1 MRIVVGDIGGT
12 HARFALAD
20 LRPGEAP
27 LLSEMRKY
35 QTRDHDGLA
44 SAWAAFARETGETLP
59 AAASLGIAA
68 PIEGE
73 VLRFVNSGWEIHP
86 QTLQHEL
93 GLERLHLLNDFGAVA
108 NAVSVLPANAFETL
122 CGPDTGLPP
131 QGITTIIGPGT
142 GLGVSILIRRGGPI
156 DVIETESAHI
166 AFAPQTAVEAKLEAE
181 VRARYGRCS
190 VERIVSGPGLL
201 EIYTSLAG
209 ESPDTY
215 DAGTLW
221 AAAIEGSD
229 PLASRAL
236 HIFIACLGAAA
247 GDFALAHGAMSVVIS
262 SGLSNRISGR
272 LHSPPFGQ
280 RFTDKG
286 RYRARMERIPVLLAT
301 YDEPGLLGAAVAFER
316 RFLTGSGAP
325 ARVG

>member
-27 LLSEMRKY
+27 LLGEMHKY

-44 SAWAAFARETGETLP
+44 SAWAAFARDTGATLP

-73 VLRFVNSGWEIHP
+73 VLRFVNSGWQIHP

-108 NAVSVLPANAFETL
+108 NAVSVLPANAFGTL

-166 AFAPQTAVEAKLEAE
+166 AFAPQTAEEARLEAE
-181 VRARYGRCS
+181 IRARYGRCS

-201 EIYTSLAG
+201 EIYASVG
-209 ESPDTY
+209 GDTL
-215 DAGTLW
+215 DPGTLW
-221 AAAIEGSD
+221 AAAIDGSD

-236 HIFIACLGAAA
+236 DIFIGCFGAAA

-262 SGLSNRISGR
+262 SGLSNRIGDR
-272 LHSPPFGQ
+272 LHEPSFGQ

-286 RYRARMERIPVLLAT
+286 RYRARMERIPVLLST